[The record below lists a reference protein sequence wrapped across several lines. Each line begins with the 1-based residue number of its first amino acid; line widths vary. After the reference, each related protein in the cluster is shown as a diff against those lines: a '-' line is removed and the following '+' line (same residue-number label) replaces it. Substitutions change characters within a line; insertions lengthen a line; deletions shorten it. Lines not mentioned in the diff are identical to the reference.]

1 VNDSRGFYTSRVIG
15 TQINEG
21 LRMLGEGVH
30 PVSLERAATSAG
42 FPVGPLQISDELNM
56 ELMVKIRKAS
66 ADAAEREGRE
76 VEPDPSGDVIAK
88 MIEIGRPSRLKGAG
102 FYEYDESGRRGRMW
116 PGLTEA
122 FPPAEE
128 QIPFAD
134 VKDRMLFAEALETAK
149 CFEEGVITSA
159 AAANIGSIM
168 GIGFPANTGGAA
180 QFMTGYQAL
189 DAAGRPVGDVGLA
202 AFVARADELAD
213 RYGDRFRPTQYL
225 RDLVAK
231 GESFPA

>member
-1 VNDSRGFYTSRVIG
+1 V
-15 TQINEG
+15 
-21 LRMLGEGVH
+21 
-30 PVSLERAATSAG
+30 
-42 FPVGPLQISDELNM
+42 
-56 ELMVKIRKAS
+56 S
-66 ADAAEREGRE
+66 ADLVFRGGDVVSPTGRERCDLLVTQGILSGRAPSGQGEGRE
-76 VEPDPSGDVIAK
+76 VGPDPSGDVIAT

-116 PGLTEA
+116 PGLTET
-122 FPPAEE
+122 FPPAQE
-128 QIPFAD
+128 QIPFVD

-189 DAAGRPVGDVGLA
+189 DSTGRPVGDVGLA
-202 AFVARADELAD
+202 AFVARADELAEK
-213 RYGDRFRPTQYL
+213 YGERFSPTQYL